1 MNSMQNLS
9 LALSFP
15 TATTVQYNYCF
26 LPLMT
31 ELVFGVFHKLLYSLK
46 PVVRTYVCSWF
57 AAVLFII
64 YEQDCALQ
72 GFLSVEWTK
81 LLISWTIYTS
91 LGFDR

>member
-1 MNSMQNLS
+1 
-9 LALSFP
+9 
-15 TATTVQYNYCF
+15 
-26 LPLMT
+26 MT

-81 LLISWTIYTS
+81 LLISRTTLTWGLTDDS
-91 LGFDR
+91 CR